1 MYYGAVFG
9 GSTSSILLNAP
20 GVPGTVATSFD
31 GYPMAQ
37 QGKAGKALAI
47 AAWSS
52 FAGGTLSAIY
62 LGYTGLFFSG
72 LKLILPD
79 PDTIKVEHKNLE
91 YKKTGI
97 LIIIAIIYGA
107 TILKIGYFLTTSLF
121 LFTSYYF
128 LGERRWIL
136 MFLLSFPFVA
146 AFMYLLHG
154 VLDIYLRDPFLKL
167 IGVMG

>member
-1 MYYGAVFG
+1 MNINTTKIISLLFFIFSAFYLYTAYQIQVF
-9 GSTSSILLNAP
+9 SFDENAP
-20 GVPGTVATSFD
+20 FNARTFP
-31 GYPMAQ
+31 
-37 QGKAGKALAI
+37 
-47 AAWSS
+47 
-52 FAGGTLSAIY
+52 IY

-91 YKKTGI
+91 YKKTAI
-97 LIIIAIIYGA
+97 LIVIAIIYGA

-121 LFTSYYF
+121 LFASYYF

-154 VLDIYLRDPFLKL
+154 VLDIY
-167 IGVMG
+167 